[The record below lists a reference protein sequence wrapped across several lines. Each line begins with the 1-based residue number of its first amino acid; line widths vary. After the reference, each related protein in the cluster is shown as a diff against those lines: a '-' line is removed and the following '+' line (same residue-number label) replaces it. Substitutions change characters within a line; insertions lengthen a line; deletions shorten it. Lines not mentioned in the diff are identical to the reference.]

1 VNLSPYLIEFL
12 AISTLFIVAMLLLLR
27 RNRVSSRVDRIK
39 MRAAAWSL
47 LSDTGLDDH
56 HHDTNRRVPNRS
68 REVKRIT

>member
-39 MRAAAWSL
+39 MHAAAWSL
-47 LSDTGLDDH
+47 LSDTGLDH
-56 HHDTNRRVPNRS
+56 HDDTNRRVPNRS

>member
-1 VNLSPYLIEFL
+1 MNLSPYLIEFL

-27 RNRVSSRVDRIK
+27 RNSVSWRVDRIK
-39 MRAAAWSL
+39 VRAAAWSL

-56 HHDTNRRVPNRS
+56 HDTNRHVPNRS